1 MSPSGCLL
9 GSLAVSLFGQLLPA
23 VRLSAGG
30 GGPRPLL
37 AILRGNQAPGQI
49 ARREQNPTEVSGVDA
64 LIDIGG

>member
-9 GSLAVSLFGQLLPA
+9 GVSGSLSVRPA
-23 VRLSAGG
+23 PAGSAMSAGG

-64 LIDIGG
+64 LIDVGG